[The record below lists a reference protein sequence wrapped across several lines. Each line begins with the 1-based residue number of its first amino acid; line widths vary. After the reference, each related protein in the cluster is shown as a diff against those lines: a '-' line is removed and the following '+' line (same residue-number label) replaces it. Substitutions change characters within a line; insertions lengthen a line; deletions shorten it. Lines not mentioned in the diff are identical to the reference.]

1 MSELTP
7 ETREEAFL
15 YALANKDAINIEP
28 QTRREALLKC
38 IIEGKIP
45 DFVPHT
51 RKEAFMRDL
60 CIRIANGGSGGSGG
74 GDSDYWKNVLARY
87 IEGNI
92 TDMVIPD
99 GTTAIADNI
108 LGGQSQ
114 SYERVTVPGSVKS
127 IGEGSFGYC
136 ENLIEIVLNEGLET
150 IGSYAF
156 GGCGKVKELHIPE
169 GVTSIGANAFD
180 YCEGLETITLPD
192 SLTSIGEYCFNY
204 CTSLK
209 SITFPAGLK
218 YIPNGTLYN
227 CTALEEITFK
237 GTPEEIYHYAFS
249 NSSNVKVI
257 NVPWASSDDVWYE
270 PWGAYNGDERSVINY
285 NYTG

>member
-1 MSELTP
+1 MQLEP
-7 ETREEAFL
+7 ITREEAL
-15 YALANKDAINIEP
+15 YAAIASGSVVDFEP
-28 QTRREALLKC
+28 E
-38 IIEGKIP
+38 
-45 DFVPHT
+45 T
-51 RKEAFMRDL
+51 RKEAFLKYAIDGKTPNIKPRNRKEAFL
-60 CIRIANGGSGGSGG
+60 LEVCKKIAGGGSGG

-127 IGEGSFGYC
+127 IGEASFGYC
-136 ENLIEIVLNEGLET
+136 ENLSEIVLNEGLET
-150 IGSYAF
+150 IGSFAF
-156 GGCGKVKELHIPE
+156 GGCCKLKELHIPE

-204 CTSLK
+204 CSSLK

-218 YIPNGTLYN
+218 YIPNGTLYY

-249 NSSNVKVI
+249 GSSNVKVI

-270 PWGAYNGDERSVINY
+270 PWGAYNGDESSVINY
-285 NYTG
+285 NYKG